1 MARYAKFVQDYN
13 LMSPEDMD
21 ELLFSGFD
29 QALGEDTRERLRQQY
44 ENYEYYDG
52 KQHQDENGNLVEAK
66 ELEMPADLDYMPTRY
81 ATNYFK
87 AVIDRKARWQMS
99 GDHAIHVPRRKTD
112 DKEKMEIEN
121 YETSTEQQKENQ
133 RADNYEALL
142 NQRWR

>member
-1 MARYAKFVQDYN
+1 
-13 LMSPEDMD
+13 MSPEDMD

-66 ELEMPADLDYMPTRY
+66 DLEKPVDLDYMPTRY

-99 GDHAIHVPRRKTD
+99 GDHAIHVPRKQIDNEVDTV
-112 DKEKMEIEN
+112 KED
-121 YETSTEQQKENQ
+121 YVPSSEQQKENE
-133 RADNYEALL
+133 RADNYEA
-142 NQRWR
+142 